1 MKKCEFLDSCG
12 TFRLEKPENTSY
24 LYFPVANE
32 AGIMSSVTPFLGGDC
47 KTSQNTFVLSPV
59 SAEELHNNKSSRN
72 FWLLTGQGIW
82 SATGM
87 SAETHALRY
96 TDMEEES
103 SLEAGVLWQKVSRK
117 SKKYPLASEI
127 LSFAPLNEDQ
137 IEVMKVTVTN
147 TGSEP
152 VTVTP
157 VSAVPMYGRSADN
170 YRDHRHVTSLLHR
183 IETTRYG
190 VVIDPTLTFD
200 ERGHQ
205 KNKMQY
211 FVCGIAGDGSAP
223 TGFYPVAE
231 DYIGEGGSFE
241 WPISLL
247 RNAKPVPA
255 GEKMAGY
262 EAIGAIRFAEVTLAP
277 GESRSYMIFI
287 GVAAQNTDLQPIL
300 EKYNTEAK
308 LDAIFAETAAK
319 WKEKCNVSY
328 HTADKWFDNFMYW
341 VNVQPMLRRIYGCSF
356 LPHHDYG
363 RGGRGWR
370 DLWQDCL
377 ALLIMSPDG
386 VRESLMDNFGGVRM
400 DGTNATIIG
409 KGKGEFIADRN
420 NIPRVWMDHG
430 VWPLLTLNLYINQT
444 GDLDIL
450 DAKVPYFKDALVFR
464 GEGKDTDW
472 QEAQGVKLLTADGE
486 IYTGTVLEHLLLQN
500 LTSFYDVGH
509 HNQMRLRGA
518 DWNDAL
524 DMAPQNGE
532 SVAFTAA
539 YAGNLA
545 KLSELLLTLK
555 EKKRLETV
563 SMAEEMGILLSQGT
577 DLYESIEK
585 KQGLLKDYCQTCK
598 HTITGKKI
606 QVPVEEL
613 AANLKEKAEWLNLN
627 IRSNEWIEGGDEG
640 WFNGYYD
647 NSCRKV
653 EGYFDTGVRMML
665 TSQVFT
671 LMNGAAT
678 DEQAEKMI
686 RAADRYL
693 YEKGVGG
700 YKLNTN
706 FHEVKEDLGRM
717 FGFAY
722 GHKENG
728 AVFSHMCTMYANALY
743 TRGFVKA
750 GWKVISAL
758 YEQAADFETSCI
770 YPGVP
775 EYFSDKGRGLYHY
788 LTGSASWLMLT
799 VISEIFGIK
808 GELGQLKVAPKLL
821 LEQFDA
827 DKQIS
832 LQMNFQGVP
841 VKVTYVNPEEKEY
854 GDYGISAVTVDGVQM
869 AVEQGRQEWTM
880 PADVLGAMEGT
891 SVHEV
896 VVTLG

>member
-1 MKKCEFLDSCG
+1 MKKCEFLDSYG

-72 FWLLTGQGIW
+72 FWFLTSQGIW

-103 SLEAGVLWQKVSRK
+103 SIEAGVLWQKVSRK
-117 SKKYPLASEI
+117 SRKYPLASEI

-147 TGSEP
+147 TGSQAM
-152 VTVTP
+152 TVTP

-183 IETTRYG
+183 IETTENG
-190 VVIDPTLTFD
+190 VVINPTLTFD

-223 TGFYPVAE
+223 VGFYPVVE

-247 RNAKPVPA
+247 RNAQPVAA

-287 GVAAQNTDLQPIL
+287 GVADQTADLQPVL

-308 LDAIFAETAAK
+308 LDAIYAETVAK

-377 ALLIMSPDG
+377 ALLIMSPGG

-450 DAKVPYFKDALVFR
+450 DAEVPYFKDALVFR

-472 QEAQGVKLLTADGE
+472 QESQGVKLMTADGE
-486 IYTGTVLEHLLLQN
+486 VYTGTVLEHLLLQN
-500 LTSFYDVGH
+500 LTSFYDVGN

-545 KLSELLLTLK
+545 KLSEMLLTLK
-555 EKKRLETV
+555 AKKGMETV
-563 SMAEEMGILLSQGT
+563 SMAEEMAILLSRGT

-585 KQGLLKDYCQTCK
+585 KQSLLKDYCQTCK
-598 HTITGKKI
+598 HTITGKRI
-606 QVPVEEL
+606 EVSIEEL
-613 AANLKEKAEWLNLN
+613 AANLKEKAEWLNAN

-686 RAADRYL
+686 QAADHYL

-799 VISEIFGIK
+799 VISEVFGIK
-808 GELGQLKVAPKLL
+808 GDLGQLKVAPKLL
-821 LEQFDA
+821 QEQFDA
-827 DKQIS
+827 DKKIS

-841 VKVTYVNPEEKEY
+841 VKVTYVNPQDKEY
-854 GDYGISAVTVDGVQM
+854 GDYRICAVTVDGAEM
-869 AVEQGRQEWTM
+869 SVEQGKAEWIM
-880 PADVLGAMEGT
+880 PDDVLAGMD
-891 SVHEV
+891 SSRVHEV

>member
-1 MKKCEFLDSCG
+1 MKKCEFLDSYG

-72 FWLLTGQGIW
+72 FWCLTSEGIW

-127 LSFAPLNEDQ
+127 LSFAPLNQDK
-137 IEVMKVTVTN
+137 IEIMKVTITN
-147 TGSEP
+147 TGKE
-152 VTVTP
+152 TLKVTP
-157 VSAVPMYGRSADN
+157 VSAIPMYGRSADN

-183 IETTRYG
+183 IETTQYG
-190 VVIDPTLTFD
+190 VVINPTLTFD

-211 FVCGIAGDGSAP
+211 FVCGVAGDGSAP
-223 TGFYPVAE
+223 EGFYPIVE

-241 WPISLL
+241 WPLSLL
-247 RNAKPVPA
+247 RNEKPVGA
-255 GEKMAGY
+255 GEKFAGY
-262 EAIGAIRFAEVTLAP
+262 EAIGAIRFAECTLTP

-287 GVAAQNTDLQPIL
+287 GVADQTADLQPVL
-300 EKYNTEAK
+300 EKYNTEEK
-308 LDAIFAETAAK
+308 LDAVYVETVAK

-386 VRESLMDNFGGVRM
+386 VRESLMDNFGGVRI

-409 KGKGEFIADRN
+409 TAKGEFIADRN

-450 DAKVPYFKDALVFR
+450 DTEVPYFKDALVFR
-464 GEGKDTDW
+464 GEGKDAEW
-472 QEAQGVKLLTADGE
+472 NESQGVKLLTADGE
-486 IYTGTVLEHLLLQN
+486 LYTGTVLEHLLLQN
-500 LTSFYDVGH
+500 LTSFYDVGN
-509 HNQMRLRGA
+509 HNEMRLRGA

-524 DMAPQNGE
+524 DMAAQNGE

-539 YAGNLA
+539 YAGNLF

-555 EKKRLETV
+555 EKKGV
-563 SMAEEMGILLSQGT
+563 QSISIAEEMNALLSTGA

-585 KQGLLKDYCQTCK
+585 KQNLLKTYCENCK
-598 HTITGKKI
+598 HTVSGRKTE
-606 QVPVEEL
+606 VSVEEL
-613 AANLKEKAEWLNLN
+613 AENLKEKAEWLNQN
-627 IRSNEWIEGGDEG
+627 IRKNEWIDGGEEG

-647 NSCRKV
+647 NHCRKV
-653 EGYFDTGVRMML
+653 EGYFENGVRMML

-686 RAADRYL
+686 LAADHYL
-693 YEKGVGG
+693 YEKSVGG
-700 YKLNTN
+700 YKLNSD
-706 FHEVKEDLGRM
+706 FHEVKDDLGRM

-743 TRGFVKA
+743 TRGYVKA
-750 GWKVISAL
+750 GWKVIRAL

-775 EYFSDKGRGLYHY
+775 EYFSDRGRGLYHY

-827 DKQIS
+827 EKKIS
-832 LQMNFQGVP
+832 LQMNFQGAA
-841 VKVTYVNPEEKEY
+841 VKVTYINPENKEY
-854 GDYGISAVTVDGVQM
+854 GDYQIAAVRVDGKEM
-869 AVEQGRQEWTM
+869 SVEPGHCEWVM
-880 PADVLGAMEGT
+880 PAQVLSSMDKEN
-891 SVHEV
+891 VHEV

>member
-1 MKKCEFLDSCG
+1 MKQCEFLDSFG
-12 TFRLEKPENTSY
+12 TFRLEKPEDTSY
-24 LYFPVANE
+24 LYFPIANE
-32 AGIMSSVTPFLGGDC
+32 AGIMSSVTPLLGGDS

-72 FWLLTGQGIW
+72 FWFITEQGIW

-87 SAETHALRY
+87 SSETHAMRY

-103 SLEAGVLWQKVSRK
+103 CLEAGVLWQKLSRK

-127 LSFAPLNEDQ
+127 LSFAPLNQDK
-137 IEVMKVTVTN
+137 IEIMKVTITN
-147 TGSEP
+147 TGAEAM
-152 VTVTP
+152 TLTP
-157 VSAVPMYGRSADN
+157 VAAIPMYGRSADN

-183 IETTRYG
+183 VETTQYG

-205 KNKMQY
+205 KNRMEY
-211 FVCGIAGDGSAP
+211 FVCGMSGEGAAP
-223 TGFYPVAE
+223 ESFYPVTE
-231 DYIGEGGSFE
+231 DFIGEGGSYE
-241 WPISLL
+241 RPLALI
-247 RNAKPVPA
+247 RNQAGVPA
-255 GEKMAGY
+255 GTKVDGY
-262 EAIGAIRFAEVTLAP
+262 EAVGGLRFAEVTLAA
-277 GESRSYMIFI
+277 GESKSYMIFI
-287 GVAAQNTDLQPIL
+287 GVADQGTDLAPVL

-308 LDAIFAETAAK
+308 LDAIYEATVEG

-341 VNVQPMLRRIYGCSF
+341 VDVQPMLRRIYGCSF

-377 ALLIMSPDG
+377 ALLIMSPGG
-386 VRESLMDNFGGVRM
+386 VRESLMDNFGGVRI

-409 KGKGEFIADRN
+409 TGKGEFIADRN

-430 VWPLLTLNLYINQT
+430 AWPLLTLNLYINQT

-450 DAKVPYFKDALVFR
+450 DAKVPYFKDALICR
-464 GEGKDTDW
+464 GEGRDSEWNDS
-472 QEAQGVKLLTADGE
+472 QGVKLMTADGE
-486 IYTGTVLEHLLLQN
+486 LYTGTVIEHLLLQN
-500 LTSFYDVGH
+500 LSAFYDVGN

-524 DMAPQNGE
+524 DMAAKNGE

-555 EKKRLETV
+555 EKKGMQTITV
-563 SMAEEMGILLSQGT
+563 AEEMTALLASGN
-577 DLYESIEK
+577 DLYESIEQ
-585 KQGLLKDYCQTCK
+585 KQALLKAYCESCK
-598 HTITGKKI
+598 HTVSGK
-606 QVPVEEL
+606 QVELPIDEL
-613 AANLKEKAEWLNLN
+613 AANLMEKSLWLNKN
-627 IRSNEWIEGGDEG
+627 IRDNEWIEGDGEG

-647 NSCRKV
+647 NHSRKV
-653 EGYFDTGVRMML
+653 EGFFESGARMML

-686 RAADRYL
+686 KAADHYL
-693 YEKGVGG
+693 YEKNVGG
-700 YKLNTN
+700 YKLNSN
-706 FHEVKEDLGRM
+706 FHEIKDDLGRM

-758 YEQAADFETSCI
+758 YEQAADFGTSCI

-827 DKQIS
+827 ENKIS
-832 LQMNFQGVP
+832 LQMNFQNVP
-841 VKVTYVNPEEKEY
+841 VRVTYVNPQCKEY
-854 GDYGISAVTVDGVQM
+854 GDYKVTEVTVDGQAM
-869 AVEQGRQEWTM
+869 AVEAGKAEWVM
-880 PADVLGAMEGT
+880 PAETLAAFDPAA
-891 SVHEV
+891 VHEV
-896 VVTLG
+896 VVILG